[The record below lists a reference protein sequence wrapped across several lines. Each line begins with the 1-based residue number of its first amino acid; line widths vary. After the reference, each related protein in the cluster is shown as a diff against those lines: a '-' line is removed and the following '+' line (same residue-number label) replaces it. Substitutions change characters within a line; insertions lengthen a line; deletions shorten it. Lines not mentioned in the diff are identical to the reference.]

1 MLYGKS
7 DLSFVI
13 DHLSFFILRSGPAPL
28 FLRSRMKRL
37 KNWWN
42 KWGVVDVLTLGGGV
56 AATIGY
62 IAYFT
67 RPEDIRS
74 ALLNLWPN
82 IATEILGVWLSVRI
96 IGAIIDNR
104 QERRNVRNMLAGNLN
119 FLLGICQRLAP
130 RFYSFHLIDLQN
142 EIMFYTDRKRLKSPV
157 FKKYFSRQ
165 EREVTDNAF
174 GHAQT
179 ILEQG
184 RVAGTTIQEG
194 FEVEFPAKL
203 LAANPALAALKEA
216 FDEYRR
222 SESADPKE
230 LENAL
235 NVFPSDIKSPPM
247 SQSEI
252 DLVNTFRLTIET
264 HLGARKAF
272 SKALLDLETDVR
284 AFREIVWAE
293 FS

>member
-1 MLYGKS
+1 
-7 DLSFVI
+7 
-13 DHLSFFILRSGPAPL
+13 
-28 FLRSRMKRL
+28 MKRL
-37 KNWWN
+37 TNWWH
-42 KWGVVDVLTLGGGV
+42 KWGLVDVLTLGGGV
-56 AATIGY
+56 AATVGY
-62 IAYFT
+62 IAFLT
-67 RPEDIRS
+67 GPEDIRS

-96 IGAIIDNR
+96 IGSIIDNR
-104 QERRNVRNMLAGNLN
+104 QERRNARHALAGNLN

-142 EIMFYTDRKRLKSPV
+142 EIMFYTDRKRLKSPGL
-157 FKKYFSRQ
+157 KKYFSRQ
-165 EREVTDNAF
+165 EREVTDKAF

-203 LAANPALAALKEA
+203 LATNSAVAVLKDA
-216 FDEYRR
+216 FDAYRR
-222 SESADPKE
+222 SESADPGE

-235 NVFPSDIKSPPM
+235 IVFPSNSAKLPPM
-247 SQSEI
+247 SQSES

-264 HLGARKAF
+264 HLGARQAF

-284 AFREIVWAE
+284 VFREIVWAE